1 MPSTL
6 NYPGIYIE
14 EVPSPVRTIVA
25 VPTAVAGF
33 VGRAKRGPLNQAIR
47 IHNFTDF
54 ERTFGGL
61 WNMSELGY
69 AVQQYFLN
77 GGADAY
83 VVRVVDA
90 ATAAA
95 APVTYK
101 LPTPTGNLFVSAKTP
116 GTWSKDLFFTVDHNT
131 RVPLQPD
138 EYNLT
143 VVLKIT
149 DPITNEVT
157 VIREEFRNVTG
168 DPNKPRFVQA
178 VVANE
183 SNLVTVTGSVP
194 PDRPNPVVDFNTIDT
209 GTPSDGGPLGDTD
222 LAPGG
227 GPASKKG
234 MYALEDAEIVTILV
248 IPPYS
253 EGEKPG
259 APDIGNAVWS
269 AAVVYAETKRAIVI
283 YDPPAGWK
291 DKAAVD
297 AGKAAVDPFRSKN
310 SVTYWPRILFSDP
323 LKENRP
329 RLFAPAG
336 AIAGLYARIDTNRGV
351 WKAPAGEEAKLLGAQ
366 GLQYTLTDQEN
377 GDLNPIAI
385 NCLRTFPI
393 LGHTVWGA
401 RTLAGAD
408 AQASEWKYIPVRRTA
423 LFIEESLFRASKWIV
438 FEPNDEPL
446 WAQIRLNFGAFMN
459 SLFRQGAF
467 QGQTPKEAYFVK
479 CDSETTTQDDIN
491 KGIVNILVGFAPLKP
506 VEFVV
511 IKISQMAG
519 KVPV

>member
-95 APVTYK
+95 APATYK

-222 LAPGG
+222 LAPAG

-310 SVTYWPRILFSDP
+310 SVIYWPRILFSDP

-393 LGHTVWGA
+393 IGHACWGA
-401 RTLAGAD
+401 RTLAGSD
-408 AQASEWKYIPVRRTA
+408 SQASEWKYIPVRRTA